1 MNPPI
6 ALSIVA
12 SVVGLVVALLS
23 LRFGSAPRWTQYRAL
38 ALVAATAGL
47 YCGLDAFTT
56 ARLPAP
62 ALVAITHVENAIAAL
77 HCAAWLSYVQRR
89 LGGPRALWYRL
100 LRDALVLIAVLWV
113 VPGVALTGEVKS
125 FELPWLGARY
135 DIATANTFGSLMFVA
150 LLAVLLLSSVRLLRA
165 ANHGFR
171 DARMHAFALG
181 AIGVTAASDSLVAS
195 GVLHIPLAL
204 SLGFLVAVGALGWA
218 LTRDFVTAARELE
231 RLSTEL
237 ETLVAERTKE
247 LSVSETARFRA
258 EKMAAVGQLAAGVA
272 HEINNPAAA
281 LSANL
286 AYLSDGLAH
295 GKLPGDVAE
304 CLEESSE
311 AVARIGKIVAQLLDS
326 SRAAARAD
334 RSVSVLAVVHA
345 ALASSKTHLGAHI
358 TSTSRGVDPSL
369 FVRGDEAALTQVLTN
384 LIVNAAHAIPKN
396 RAGRIELRAAKV
408 GERIRIEVAD
418 DGAGMSAE
426 TERRIFEPF
435 FTTKA
440 HGEGTGLGLSV
451 SLGLVRSMGGEL
463 SLATSDAGTTVSI
476 LLDVAPAPAGAT
488 AEKSELCAAR
498 RRVLLVDDDVVV
510 ARAVARAL
518 RSRAD
523 VETASG
529 VVEAHEMLLAR
540 DFDVILSDLQMPAG
554 GGRRLYEELLAR
566 SADTARRVVFF
577 SGGSPSA
584 VDAAFIA
591 QERIPLLAK
600 PLVVDELFVLVER
613 IAGPVTRS

>member
-6 ALSIVA
+6 ALSIIA
-12 SVVGLVVALLS
+12 CVVGLVVALLS

-38 ALVAATAGL
+38 ALVAASAGA
-47 YCGLDAFTT
+47 YCGLDAFST
-56 ARLPAP
+56 ARLSAGG
-62 ALVAITHVENAIAAL
+62 LVGVTHVENAIAAL
-77 HCAAWLSYVQRR
+77 HCAAWHSYVQRR
-89 LGGPRALWYRL
+89 LGGPRAPWYRVLRVAL
-100 LRDALVLIAVLWV
+100 LVVAALWL
-113 VPGVALTGEVKS
+113 VPGVTLTGEVTS

-135 DIATANTFGSLMFVA
+135 DIATATTFGSLSFV
-150 LLAVLLLSSVRLLRA
+150 VLLTALVVSIVRLLRA
-165 ANHGFR
+165 ANQGFR
-171 DARMHAFALG
+171 DARMHAFALA
-181 AIGVTAASDSLVAS
+181 AIVASATSDALVAS
-195 GVLHIPLAL
+195 GVVHLPLIL
-204 SLGFLVAVGALGWA
+204 SLGFLVTVGALGWA

-247 LSVSETARFRA
+247 LSASEIARFRA

-286 AYLSDGLAH
+286 AYLSDGLAQ

-334 RSVSVLAVVHA
+334 KSVAVQAVVHT
-345 ALASSKTHLGAHI
+345 ALAMSKTRLGGHI
-358 TSTSRGVDPSL
+358 TSSSDVDPSL
-369 FVRGDEAALTQVLTN
+369 FVRGDEAALAQVLIN
-384 LIVNAAHAIPKN
+384 VIVNAAQAIPKS
-396 RAGRIELRAAKV
+396 RPGRIELRAVKV
-408 GERIRIEVAD
+408 GERVRIEVAD
-418 DGAGMSAE
+418 NGTGMSAE

-463 SLATSDAGTTVSI
+463 SLVTSDAGTTVSI
-476 LLDVAPAPAGAT
+476 LLDAAPAPAGAMA
-488 AEKSELCAAR
+488 AEPELRAAR
-498 RRVLLVDDDVVV
+498 RSVLLVDDDDAV

-529 VVEAHEMLLAR
+529 VVQAHEMLLAR
-540 DFDVILSDLQMPAG
+540 DFDVVLSDLQMPAG
-554 GGRRLYEELLAR
+554 GGRRLYEELRAR
-566 SADTARRVVFF
+566 SADAARRVVFF
-577 SGGSPSA
+577 SGGSPSPA
-584 VDAAFIA
+584 DAAFIA

-600 PLVVDELFVLVER
+600 PLVLDELFVLVER
-613 IAGPVTRS
+613 LAGPVTRS